1 VTTHRVVTSRR
12 ADDDIDEAVSYYV
25 AEGAPDAAVGFIDAL
40 EAARNVLAEHPWI
53 GSTRL
58 AMEIGVDEVR
68 SLALRRFP
76 YVVVYTVDNDAVRV
90 HRVLHTHRDILSE
103 FLGS

>member
-1 VTTHRVVTSRR
+1 MTSHRVVTSRR
-12 ADDDIDEAVSYYV
+12 ADDDIAEAVSYY
-25 AEGAPDAAVGFIDAL
+25 ATEGAPDAAFGFIDAL
-40 EAARNVLAEHPWI
+40 EAARNVLAEQPWI

-58 AMEIGVDEVR
+58 AVEIGVDEVR

-76 YVVVYTVDNDAVRV
+76 CVVVYTVDDDAVRV
-90 HRVLHTHRDILSE
+90 HRVLHTHRGIPSE